1 RQCDREREFGDGLP
15 EIVADRNEHERDEKE
30 IERIERPAKET
41 GDERIPLIA
50 IQNLE
55 KTNCLQACNPIE
67 HSAVNPERIHS
78 EALIVDLVIAKH
90 DRAAIK
96 CHVERSRDI
105 SKYFRDSKRFLD
117 S

>member
-1 RQCDREREFGDGLP
+1 M
-15 EIVADRNEHERDEKE
+15 ADRNEHERDEKE

-41 GDERIPLIA
+41 RDERIPLIA

-67 HSAVNPERIHS
+67 DSLVNPVNPERIHS
-78 EALIVDLVIAKH
+78 GDLIVDLAIAKH
-90 DRAAIK
+90 DRAAVK

-117 S
+117 SARNDKQK